1 MAKDVG
7 TLIEKAR
14 KELSKLIGLTASS
27 TVGVTKDEKGWNIS
41 IEMVEKRSIPDQMDI
56 LALYEVLLDED
67 GNILNF
73 ERKSMRRRMDSM
85 EKE

>member
-14 KELSKLIGLTASS
+14 KELSKLTGLTASS
-27 TVGVTKDEKGWNIS
+27 TAGVTKDEKGWNIS